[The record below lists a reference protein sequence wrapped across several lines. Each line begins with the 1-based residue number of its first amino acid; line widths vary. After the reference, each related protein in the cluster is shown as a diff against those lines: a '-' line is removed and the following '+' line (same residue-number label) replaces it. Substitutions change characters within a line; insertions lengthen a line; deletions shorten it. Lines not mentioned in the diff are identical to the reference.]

1 MEIAKTEQDPDAARR
16 AAWLSASAAAQRRT
30 VRRTGPRPVL
40 RRAVVVAL
48 AAGVLVGG
56 VLLIMPE
63 HRGPKAPPPAPGPA
77 ARALTA
83 VTAGAPAAVGDLT
96 ALITDRAAWVRTHP
110 KDEASWAVL
119 GSAYVER
126 GERAADPSFY
136 PRAEWAL
143 KRSLEVRP
151 QDNQDAEIGLA
162 ALANA
167 RHDYAAARTL
177 AEGVRARAGNRWTL
191 YPPLIEA
198 YNGLGDAKGAAKAVE
213 RLLELRDGAASL
225 TQAAEVYRAHGW
237 REDASVAADEAVAH
251 ATSPVQKAAALVAAG
266 DLAWERG
273 EPEGALARYEAAL
286 HADPGAAEAL
296 AGRARAKAAL
306 GRTADAQRDYQA
318 AILRLPRP
326 EYALELGELYEAQG
340 LDGDA
345 RTWFDKLRELAAR
358 DGSNGVDDALVL
370 GRFEADHGAVHS
382 AVDRL
387 EAEWKAHPSPAAE
400 DALGWAMY
408 RAGETE
414 EAMAHVRKATD
425 SGVRS
430 ALFSYHQA
438 MIERDLGQPGAA
450 RRHLQDALRTNPS
463 FSPVWG
469 PKAKEA
475 LAALGDPPGGGPRD
489 VYGHV
494 AAAAQ
499 GGAGSGADSGSG
511 SGGGSGGG
519 SGSGGG
525 GSASSGMSSN
535 QGTKHPV
542 RPRPARPA
550 KPSQRH

>member
-16 AAWLSASAAAQRRT
+16 AAWLSASAEAQRT
-30 VRRTGPRPVL
+30 ARRPGPRPAL
-40 RRAVVVAL
+40 KRAALVAL

-63 HRGPKAPPPAPGPA
+63 RRGPKAAPPAPGPA

-83 VTAGAPAAVGDLT
+83 VTAGAPASVGDLT

-110 KDEASWAVL
+110 TDEASWAVL
-119 GSAYVER
+119 GAAYVER

-151 QDNQDAEIGLA
+151 KDNQDAEIGLA
-162 ALANA
+162 SLANA

-177 AEGVRARAGNRWTL
+177 AEGVRARSANRWTL

-213 RLLELRDGAASL
+213 RLLELRDGSASL

-237 REDASVAADEAVAH
+237 REDATVAADEAVAH

-273 EPEGALARYEAAL
+273 EPDGALARYEAAL
-286 HADPGAAEAL
+286 HADPGAHAAL

-318 AILRLPRP
+318 AIARLPRP
-326 EYALELGELYEAQG
+326 EYVLELGELYESQG

-370 GRFEADHGAVHS
+370 GRFEADHGAVHA

-387 EAEWKAHPSPAAE
+387 DAEWKAHPSPAAE

-408 RAGETE
+408 RAGDTE
-414 EAMAHVRKATD
+414 EALAHVRKATD

-438 MIERDLGQPGAA
+438 MMERDLGQSGAA
-450 RRHLQDALRTNPS
+450 RRHLQDALRTNPY
-463 FSPVWG
+463 FSPALA

-475 LAALGDPPGGGPRD
+475 LAALGEPPGGGPRD
-489 VYGHV
+489 MYGQV

-499 GGAGSGADSGSG
+499 AGPGSG
-511 SGGGSGGG
+511 SDAGSG

-525 GSASSGMSSN
+525 GSASGQSSDQSSG
-535 QGTKHPV
+535 QGSRRPA
-542 RPRPARPA
+542 RPRPAKPA
-550 KPSQRH
+550 KPSQRRG

>member
-1 MEIAKTEQDPDAARR
+1 MEIVETEQHPDATRR
-16 AAWLSASAAAQRRT
+16 AAWLAASAAAQRPAPRP
-30 VRRTGPRPVL
+30 GPRRGPRRAL
-40 RRAVVVAL
+40 RRAVLVAL

-56 VLLIMPE
+56 VLLLRPDDGG
-63 HRGPKAPPPAPGPA
+63 HRAKPAAPGPA
-77 ARALTA
+77 ARALSA
-83 VTAGAPAAVGDLT
+83 VAAGAPASVGDLT

-126 GERAADPSFY
+126 GERGADPSFY

-151 QDNQDAEIGLA
+151 KDNQDAEIGLA

-177 AEGVRARAGNRWTL
+177 AEGVRARAENRWTL

-213 RLLELRDGAASL
+213 RLLELRDGSASL

-237 REDASVAADEAVAH
+237 REDATVAADEAVAH
-251 ATSPVQKAAALVAAG
+251 ATSPVQKADALVAAG

-273 EPEGALARYEAAL
+273 EPDGALARYEAAL
-286 HADPGAAEAL
+286 HADPGAHAAL
-296 AGRARAKAAL
+296 AGRARAKVAL

-318 AILRLPRP
+318 AIARLPRP
-326 EYALELGELYEAQG
+326 EYVLELGELYEAQG

-345 RTWFDKLRELAAR
+345 RTWFDKLRELTAR

-370 GRFEADHGAVHS
+370 GRFETDHGAVHS
-382 AVDRL
+382 ALDRL
-387 EAEWKAHPSPAAE
+387 EAEWRAHPSPAAE

-414 EAMAHVRKATD
+414 EALAHVRKATD

-438 MIERDLGQPGAA
+438 TIERELGQSGAA
-450 RRHLQDALRTNPS
+450 RRHLQDALRTNPY
-463 FSPVWG
+463 FSPVFA
-469 PKAKEA
+469 PKAKEE
-475 LAALGDPPGGGPRD
+475 LAALGEPPGGGPRD

-499 GGAGSGADSGSG
+499 AGPSESGPD
-511 SGGGSGGG
+511 

-525 GSASSGMSSN
+525 GGGGGGTGSASSGTSSN
-535 QGTKHPV
+535 QGTKHPA